1 MNSYLDILND
11 LTFIQDGGRD
21 MAFDDVNK
29 QNKKGIYRTSYLDNN
44 DLDKKGNPKL
54 KFKYFYY
61 KNDKPIS
68 NEDLERTNKLGLA
81 PAYTDVWVSEDP
93 DSKIQATGLD
103 AKGRKQYRYHP
114 SHIKEAEEDKFLR
127 LYKFIKAISKFEDKI
142 DEDAKLPIF
151 SKGRTIALMFNIIK
165 EFNIR
170 VGKEIYAR
178 ENKSYGM
185 TSLKK
190 SHASVID
197 DGKVVRLSFKAK
209 SNKNVSYTIKDPYMV
224 DEIVKLLGLEGE
236 KLFQYINGDDNTI
249 RVNDVDLNEYIQSNM
264 GKCFT
269 VKDYRTY
276 ASNVNFLKALLN
288 ETKKRNPKNK
298 KVIKQN
304 LNLAQE
310 STAKTLRH
318 TKAISKKSYTMSLIR
333 EMYETNPE
341 WFVENR
347 NKRPIT
353 VLVDILKI
361 YKEKIKEKRAKEKGE
376 KYEPKDEDEDDAS
389 IDTSTDSSTDDC
401 DDSGEEE

>member
-1 MNSYLDILND
+1 MDICTKYTVDFLN
-11 LTFIQDGGRD
+11 IQFGGREV
-21 MAFDDVNK
+21 AFDDLNK
-29 QNKKGIYRTSYLDNN
+29 QKKIGIYRVAYYDEK
-44 DLDKKGNPKL
+44 DVDKKGNPKL
-54 KFKYFYY
+54 KFNYFYY

-68 NEDLERTNKLGLA
+68 KEDLERTNKLGLA

-93 DSKIQATGLD
+93 ESKIQATGFD
-103 AKGRKQYRYHP
+103 VKGRKQYRYNP
-114 SHIKEAEEDKFLR
+114 EHIKNAEEDKFLR

-142 DEDAKLPIF
+142 EEDTKQTLY
-151 SKGRTIALMFNIIK
+151 SKNRTIALMFNIIK

-170 VGKEIYAR
+170 VGKEIYAQT
-178 ENKSYGM
+178 NKSYGM

-190 SHASVID
+190 SHVSIIE
-197 DGKVVRLSFKAK
+197 DGKVIKLNFKAK
-209 SNKNVSYTIKDPYMV
+209 SNKQVSYTIKDPYMV
-224 DEIVKLLGLEGE
+224 DEITKLMGLQGE
-236 KLFQYINGDDNTI
+236 KIFQYINENNNTL
-249 RVNDVDLNEYIQSNM
+249 RVNDVDLNEYIQNYM
-264 GKCFT
+264 GKNFT
-269 VKDYRTY
+269 VKDFRTY

-318 TKAISKKSYTMSLIR
+318 TKAISKKSYTVGLIR
-333 EMYETNPE
+333 EMYENNPE

-361 YKEKIKEKRAKEKGE
+361 YKEKINEKRDKDSGK
-376 KYEPKDEDEDDAS
+376 KYSKSDDDEDDS
-389 IDTSTDSSTDDC
+389 IDT
-401 DDSGEEE
+401 GF

>member
-1 MNSYLDILND
+1 MDFYYNILND
-11 LTFIQDGGRD
+11 LTFVQIGGRD
-21 MAFDDVNK
+21 MAFDDENK
-29 QNKKGIYRTSYLDNN
+29 QKKCGIYRTSYLDNN
-44 DLDKKGNPKL
+44 DVDKKGNPKL
-54 KFKYFYY
+54 KFNYFYY
-61 KNDKPIS
+61 KNNKPIS
-68 NEDLERTNKLGLA
+68 KEDLERTNKLGLA
-81 PAYTDVWVSEDP
+81 PAYSDVWVSEDP
-93 DSKIQATGLD
+93 ESKIQATGYD
-103 AKGRKQYRYHP
+103 VKGRKQYRYHP
-114 SHIKEAEEDKFLR
+114 THIKEAEEDKFLR

-142 DEDAKLPIF
+142 DEDIKLPLF

-190 SHASVID
+190 SHASIIE
-197 DGKVVRLSFKAK
+197 DGKVIRLSFKAK

-224 DEIVKLLGLEGE
+224 EEIKQLMNLSGE
-236 KLFQYINGDDNTI
+236 KLFQYITGDDNTL
-249 RVNDVDLNEYIQSNM
+249 RVNDVDLNEYIQNNM

-269 VKDYRTY
+269 VKDWRTY

-318 TKAISKKSYTMSLIR
+318 TKAISKKSYTMALIR
-333 EMYETNPE
+333 EMYENNPE
-341 WFVENR
+341 WFIENR

-376 KYEPKDEDEDDAS
+376 KYEPTEDDDNENSSENYSDSTSDNEDE
-389 IDTSTDSSTDDC
+389 
-401 DDSGEEE
+401 